1 MGFNKRFINKESLT
15 LAKSQGTDY
24 LINYVMKPDSLIIQD
39 EFSEKICHII
49 LNSDR
54 KNLYS
59 KLSNTEP
66 WT

>member
-15 LAKSQGTDY
+15 LAKSQGLDY
-24 LINYVMKPDSLIIQD
+24 LINYVTKPDSLIIQD